1 MKKNKNFLYRIFNKI
16 FKKNSRKRLSQG
28 GENMEQK
35 ISEILKEQIEKS
47 EYPVVGAKYNNEY
60 KNLDDVVNPDGNI
73 ELIDINSKEGMKI
86 YRRTLTYIMGMAF
99 WYTYPHAHITVD
111 YQLSNAMYCTI
122 NNMEVTIEI
131 LENVKAKM
139 REIID
144 QNLKI
149 EKRTMT
155 REEAEKFFEENH
167 TSKGRLQLD
176 SEEKQEINMCFCADY
191 FNYLYETIATH
202 TGATQIFDLQK
213 YSDGF
218 LLRYPSTKN
227 VRKLPE
233 FKETKKL
240 LWALQEYETIYKVLN
255 VGTVFKLNK
264 TVKEN
269 KIRDLI
275 LLSEALHEKKI
286 SQIADKI
293 AAKKDVKMILIA
305 GPSSSGK
312 TTFAQRLGIQLRING
327 LKPVTISVDNYFVER
342 TDTPRNE
349 KGEYDFECIEAID
362 TELFNRHLVALLNGE
377 EVEMPEFNFH
387 TGTKEYNGKKLKLN
401 NDEVL
406 VIEGIHCLNDRLTSK
421 IPQEQ
426 KYKIYISAL
435 TVLNLDHYNRISTTD
450 TRLVRR
456 IVRDN
461 QFRGYSAAQTI
472 ATWNNVNRGEERNI
486 FPFQEDA
493 DSIFNTSLIY
503 ELGVLKN
510 EAEPL
515 LQAITNEQPQ
525 YAEAQRLLELLRY
538 FEPISKDIVP
548 SHSLIKE
555 FLGGG
560 DFKG

>member
-1 MKKNKNFLYRIFNKI
+1 MK
-16 FKKNSRKRLSQG
+16 
-28 GENMEQK
+28 QK

-60 KNLDDVVNPDGNI
+60 KNLDDFVNPEGNI

-99 WYTYPHAHITVD
+99 WYTYPEADVMVD

-122 NNMEVTIEI
+122 DNMEVTAEM
-131 LENVKAKM
+131 LEKVKVKM
-139 REIID
+139 REIISND
-144 QNLKI
+144 LKI
-149 EKRTMT
+149 EKRTMS
-155 REEAEKFFEENH
+155 RQEAEKFFAEND
-167 TSKGRLQLD
+167 TTKGRLQLD
-176 SEEKQEINMCFCADY
+176 LEEKQEINMCFCDDY

-218 LLRYPSTKN
+218 LLRYPSSNN
-227 VRKLPE
+227 VKVLPE

-240 LWALQEYETIYKVLN
+240 LWALQEYETIYRVLN
-255 VGTVFKLNK
+255 VGTVHKLNK
-264 TVKEN
+264 VVREN
-269 KIRDLI
+269 RIKDLI

-293 AAKKDVKMILIA
+293 ATRKGVKMILIA

-327 LKPVTISVDNYFVER
+327 IKPVTISVDNYFVER
-342 TDTPRNE
+342 KQTPRNE
-349 KGEYDFECIEAID
+349 KGELDFECIEAID
-362 TELFNRHLVALLNGE
+362 TELFNKHLIALLNGE
-377 EVEMPEFNFH
+377 EVEMPEFDFH
-387 TGTKEYNGKKLKLN
+387 EGTKRYNGNKLKLHD
-401 NDEVL
+401 DEVL
-406 VIEGIHCLNDRLTSK
+406 VIEGIHCLNDKLTSR

-435 TVLNLDHYNRISTTD
+435 TVLNMDRFNRISTTD
-450 TRLVRR
+450 TRLIRR

-461 QFRGYSAAQTI
+461 QFRGYNAAQTI
-472 ATWNNVNRGEERNI
+472 STWNNVNIGEEKNI
-486 FPFQEDA
+486 FPFQEES

-503 ELGVLKN
+503 ELAVLKS

-515 LQAITNEQPQ
+515 LKAITNDQPQ
-525 YAEAQRLLELLRY
+525 YAEAQRLLEILRY

-548 SHSLIKE
+548 SHSLLKE